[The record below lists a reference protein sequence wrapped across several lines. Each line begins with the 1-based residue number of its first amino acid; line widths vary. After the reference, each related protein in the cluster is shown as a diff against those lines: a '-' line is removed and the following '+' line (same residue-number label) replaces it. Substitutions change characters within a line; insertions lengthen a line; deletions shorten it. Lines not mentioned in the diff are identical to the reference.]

1 MENIEML
8 QQEWMRWNGELEKLY
23 ALKNLAGKH
32 LFPLCIAYR
41 EKRRA
46 EVEAKLGITPSKMT
60 EFEDG

>member
-1 MENIEML
+1 ML
-8 QQEWMRWNGELEKLY
+8 QQEWMRWNGELKRLY

-46 EVEAKLGITPSKMT
+46 EVEAKLGITPPKAK
-60 EFEDG
+60 ELHDG